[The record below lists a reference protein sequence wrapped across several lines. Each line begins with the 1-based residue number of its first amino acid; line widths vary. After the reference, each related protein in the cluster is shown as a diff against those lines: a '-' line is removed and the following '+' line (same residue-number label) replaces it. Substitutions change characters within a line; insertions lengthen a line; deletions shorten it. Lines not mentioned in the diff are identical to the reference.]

1 MKTIFILASVL
12 FASFA
17 HAQVTGDSI
26 LPAPNAR
33 IFFATN
39 QYRLTEFSQDRLD
52 SLLNSLP
59 PGALI
64 SLYGHCDYR
73 ASDGY
78 NQRLSNKRVNTV
90 KNYLLQNGLK
100 PKHLVNLE
108 GFGESKPW
116 TNSKNPVL
124 LYKNR
129 RVDVTVL
136 IPETSIGNE
145 IVTELSDTMAV
156 RSLQSFVADSNT
168 QKGSSIVLR
177 NMNFYGGTHV
187 ILPESLSVLLE
198 LLDVMKQHPQLEIAV
213 EGHICCMDGVQDG
226 LDIGTRTYNLSENRA
241 WEICKYLTKNGIA
254 ASRLKYKGF
263 GHAQPLYPYP
273 EKSETERSQNRRVE
287 IRILKK

>member
-1 MKTIFILASVL
+1 MKKIL
-12 FASFA
+12 FAASIIFSSLA
-17 HAQVTGDSI
+17 HAQVAGDSI
-26 LPAPNAR
+26 SIAPNAR

-39 QYRLTEFSQDRLD
+39 QYRLTAISQETLD
-52 SLLNSLP
+52 SLLNNLP

-64 SLYGHCDYR
+64 SLCGHCDYR
-73 ASDGY
+73 ASNGY
-78 NQRLSNKRVNTV
+78 NLRLSNKRVNTV
-90 KNYLLQNGLK
+90 KNYLLQNGLQ
-100 PKHLVNLE
+100 PRHLANME

-116 TNSKNPVL
+116 TTSKNPTQ

-136 IPETSIGNE
+136 LPETSVVNE
-145 IVTELSDTMAV
+145 LDGQRIDTTPV
-156 RSLQSFVADSNT
+156 RTLQSFVADSNT

-198 LLDVMKQHPQLEIAV
+198 LLEVMKQHPQLEIAV

-254 ASRLKYKGF
+254 ANRLKYKGF
-263 GHAQPLYPYP
+263 GHAQPLFPYP
-273 EKSETERSQNRRVE
+273 EKSESERSQNRRVE